1 MAITLHRVVRHPLAA
16 PLTAA
21 AMMAVVTLPLLGLP
35 PLAGTEG
42 HRVIPARHMLES
54 GDWIVPELL
63 GETYLR
69 KPPGHF
75 WLLAASQ
82 AMLGDHGW
90 AWRLPSAL
98 SAMLLV
104 AGLAWMGRRWF
115 GLGGGWA
122 AGIGGVGLVAIWA
135 QSRTADI
142 DAANTLA
149 SVAAAMALLE
159 LMLGHPR
166 RRWAWSLLLAASF
179 GAVLLLKLHAGLSLV
194 GGALL
199 AGTILGG
206 LRAAGRPGVWLGLA
220 GGIAAFLAWV
230 VPVTLRVGSDTDTS
244 GVEEAA
250 LNVFRLSRLLEALEA
265 QGLLLLYAMP
275 MTLVLLLSRRLLAR
289 AWDVREAM
297 THRRLT
303 LGLLLTLA
311 IGHAL
316 LLINGIANVRY
327 GYVLLPVWP
336 LLAAS
341 AAAAWRGRR
350 LTESDQ
356 TFLEWVLAVTS
367 VALPAGAVV
376 MAGMLWGRDFDFAA
390 GPWLMAAFVA
400 GPVVAAGSLF
410 AWGTQRR
417 GLGVAL
423 VAVGW
428 LTLAPPMIV
437 LQTQQ
442 RFERSGREAGIVLGE
457 ALPAGA
463 VVHADALVRDKP
475 EVFVYAQGVEVRSLQ
490 GRFVQPA
497 YVGLNAGAF
506 VALTRHEWQVWKE
519 DDEAPRLERM
529 TDLPTREDRPAVLA
543 RVSAPSRSP

>member
-1 MAITLHRVVRHPLAA
+1 MRHPVAA

-21 AMMAVVTLPLLGLP
+21 LMMAVVTLPLLGLA

-54 GDWIVPELL
+54 GDWVVPELL

-82 AMLGDHGW
+82 AVLGDHGW

-122 AGIGGVGLVAIWA
+122 AGLGGVGLVAIWA

-142 DAANTLA
+142 DATNTLA
-149 SVAAAMALLE
+149 TVAAAIALLE

-166 RRWAWSLLLAASF
+166 RRWAWCVLLMVSLGAA
-179 GAVLLLKLHAGLSLV
+179 LLLKLHAGLSLV

-206 LRAAGRPGVWLGLA
+206 LRAAGRPGVWLGLT
-220 GGIAAFLAWV
+220 GGVAAFLAWV

-250 LNVFRLSRLLEALEA
+250 LNVFRLSRLFEAFEA

-275 MTLVLLLSRRLLAR
+275 MTLVLLLSPRLLAR
-289 AWDVREAM
+289 AWDEREAT

-341 AAAAWRGRR
+341 AAGAWRERR
-350 LTESDQ
+350 LTESDG

-376 MAGMLWGRDFDFAA
+376 MAGVLWDRDFDFSAQ
-390 GPWLMAAFVA
+390 PWLMAAFVA

-417 GLGVAL
+417 GMGVAL
-423 VAVGW
+423 VAAGL
-428 LTLAPPMIV
+428 LTLTPPMIV

-442 RFERSGREAGIVLGE
+442 RFERSGREAGLVLGE

-475 EVFVYAQGVEVRSLQ
+475 EVFVYAEGVEVRSLQ

-497 YVGLNAGAF
+497 YVGLNAGEF
-506 VALTRHEWQVWKE
+506 VALTRHEWQAWKE
-519 DDEAPRLERM
+519 DDQALRLDKV

-543 RVSAPSRSP
+543 RVSAPPRSP